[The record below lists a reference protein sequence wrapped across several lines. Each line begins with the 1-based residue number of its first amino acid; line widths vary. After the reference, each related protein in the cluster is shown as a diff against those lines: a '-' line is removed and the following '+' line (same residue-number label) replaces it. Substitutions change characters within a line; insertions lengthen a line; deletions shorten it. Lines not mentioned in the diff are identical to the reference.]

1 MRQSETAKDFITS
14 LAFTIRW
21 QHRTGY
27 TMNFSRQRNK
37 NGSFIAEAPVALW
50 VLFFFLTIP
59 FIDMSTIMLRYTFF
73 VMAAR
78 DGVHE
83 AARAKTF
90 STNASSSQLSAR
102 NTATSQVNA
111 TARNFSE
118 IAISNVTTRILETDI
133 TRRTITIHVNR
144 LNVPADTSAYLY
156 ELETIVTGSINP
168 LLTFNPGFLPRIPGI
183 TTAVPVVVSA
193 REYCEY
199 PQGLN
204 I

>member
-1 MRQSETAKDFITS
+1 
-14 LAFTIRW
+14 
-21 QHRTGY
+21 
-27 TMNFSRQRNK
+27 MNLHKNRSK

-50 VLFFFLTIP
+50 ILLFFLTIP
-59 FIDMSTIMLRYTFF
+59 FIDMSTILLRYTFF

-102 NTATSQVNA
+102 NTATNQVNT
-111 TARNFSE
+111 TASAFSE
-118 IAISNVTTRILETDI
+118 ISIASVSTRILETDI
-133 TRRTITIHVNR
+133 TRQTVAIHTNR
-144 LNVPADTSAYLY
+144 LTTPADTSAYLY
-156 ELETIVTGSINP
+156 ELETVVTGTINP
-168 LLTFNPGFLPRIPGI
+168 LLTFNPGFFPRIPGL
-183 TTAVPVVVSA
+183 TTGVPVVVSA